1 MSIALHNLTD
11 VGLKLQEIIESS
23 DGDFSKALTDFQTEF
38 NEKVLSCGAIY
49 RNYIAEAE
57 VYEAE
62 SKRLKERAEVINR
75 RAEGL
80 RKYVEQQMSE
90 LGIDKIKGGV
100 LTVKWRKLP
109 QVVVIEDE
117 TKISAEYL
125 DIIPQSVKPN
135 KIRLLEALA
144 NGVKVEGCHLETDRR
159 KLEIK

>member
-1 MSIALHNLTD
+1 MGIALHNLTD
-11 VGLKLQEIIESS
+11 VGLRLQEIIEAS

-49 RNYIAEAE
+49 RNYVAEAD

-62 SKRLKERAEVINR
+62 SKRLKDKSESLNKRAES
-75 RAEGL
+75 L

-90 LGIDKIKGGV
+90 LGIDQIKGGV
-100 LTVKWRKLP
+100 LTIKWRKLP
-109 QVVVIEDE
+109 QIVIVEDE
-117 TKISAEYL
+117 SKISAEYL

-135 KIRLLEALA
+135 KVRLLEALS